1 VTTIK
6 NTKEIKVSFGPE
18 LSTPSWNWVGFDT
31 SRELSKYFKV
41 DCFSDFKSIPVGDV
55 IVFVKKKPKED
66 FIDKCLKAGKKVI
79 YIPIDY
85 YLTHNQ
91 LKEDANIFRKINMT
105 LIHCERLRS
114 LIEPYCKKIK
124 YVDHNNKYGL
134 TKMNPYKENG
144 FILWLGGLEHVGH
157 LLKWLRRSP
166 LKHPVKLLT
175 NINCDRAI
183 FAANNLNTRL
193 FLDVKISAGDK
204 TIDGHEVIEWSERT
218 QYEMMSEAKAGIDIK
233 GTDFNQWSK
242 PATKLQ
248 QGISCMPFSVN
259 NTSYS
264 YEYIKNKG
272 FNMVEPSNQLVWFS
286 KQYWEKTCEISEVIR
301 KETSL
306 EFVGLKYKE
315 YIESIL

>member
-1 VTTIK
+1 MVTK
-6 NTKEIKVSFGPE
+6 NLKEIKISLGPE
-18 LSTPSWNWVGFDT
+18 LNTPSWNWVGFDT
-31 SRELSKYFKV
+31 SRELSKYFHV
-41 DCFSDFKSIPVGDV
+41 NHFDDFNSVPIGDV
-55 IVFVKKKPKED
+55 VIIIKKKPKES
-66 FIDKCLKAGKKVI
+66 FIDKCIKANKKII

-85 YLTHNQ
+85 YISFSQ
-91 LKEDANIFRKINMT
+91 IKEDANIFRKVNMT
-105 LIHCERLRS
+105 IIHSERLRKF
-114 LIEPYCKKIK
+114 IEPFCKKIR

-134 TKMNPYKENG
+134 TKMNPYKEDG
-144 FILWLGGLEHVGH
+144 FVLWLGGLEHIGY
-157 LLKWLRRSP
+157 LIKWVRKFP
-166 LKHPVKLLT
+166 LKHPLKLLT
-175 NINCDRAI
+175 NINSDRAI

-193 FLDVKISAGDK
+193 SLGLKIVAGDRA
-204 TIDGHEVIEWSERT
+204 IDGHEVIEWSERV
-218 QYEMMSEAKAGIDIK
+218 QHELMQEAKAGIDIK

-259 NTSYS
+259 SMSYS

-272 FNMVEPSNQLVWFS
+272 FNIVEPSNQLVWFS
-286 KQYWEKTCEISEVIR
+286 EQYWEKTCEISEVIR